1 MSATHYNVDK
11 IYTKKLCSNYKT
23 SKNTKIYIYKK
34 LYEKIKNYRK
44 YIIKNYYKEYNTPG
58 KYKK

>member
-1 MSATHYNVDK
+1 MLTKYILKNYVQITKLQK
-11 IYTKKLCSNYKT
+11 IP
-23 SKNTKIYIYKK
+23 KIYIYKK

>member
-1 MSATHYNVDK
+1 MFKLQNF
-11 IYTKKLCSNYKT
+11 KKYQN
-23 SKNTKIYIYKK
+23 IYIQKNYM
-34 LYEKIKNYRK
+34 EKIKNYRK

>member
-1 MSATHYNVDK
+1 LTKYILK
-11 IYTKKLCSNYKT
+11 KKLCSNYKT

-34 LYEKIKNYRK
+34 LYGKIKNYRK